1 MYGNH
6 FSDLEQ
12 ALVEGDLTRAS
23 RVLVDLDESK
33 EQMSANE
40 KFRLQ
45 QLETAYLGIVNVL
58 HNPGV
63 IH

>member
-1 MYGNH
+1 MYANH
-6 FSDLEQ
+6 FSALEK
-12 ALVEGDLTRAS
+12 ALIHGDLTQAS
-23 RVLVDLDESK
+23 RVLVDLDERK
-33 EQMSANE
+33 DRMNRTE

>member
-6 FSDLEQ
+6 FSELEV
-12 ALVEGDLTRAS
+12 ALIEGDLTKAS
-23 RVLVDLDESK
+23 RVLVDLDERK
-33 EQMSANE
+33 ERMNRIEQH
-40 KFRLQ
+40 RLR

>member
-12 ALVEGDLTRAS
+12 ALVQGDLTKAS
-23 RVLVDLDESK
+23 RVLVDLDGRK
-33 EQMSANE
+33 ERMNRTE

>member
-33 EQMSANE
+33 EQMSGPE

-63 IH
+63 VH

>member
-12 ALVEGDLTRAS
+12 ALVQGDLTKAS
-23 RVLVDLDESK
+23 RVLVDLDERK
-33 EQMSANE
+33 ERMNRTE

-45 QLETAYLGIVNVL
+45 KLETAYFGIVNVL

>member
-6 FSDLEQ
+6 FSALER
-12 ALVEGDLTRAS
+12 ALIEGDLPRAS
-23 RVLVDLDESK
+23 RVLVDLDERK
-33 EQMSANE
+33 ERMSRGE

-45 QLETAYLGIVNVL
+45 QLETTYLGIVNVL
-58 HNPGV
+58 HNPGA